1 MIIIIKQFHLLTIVD
16 NEGLV
21 KGLQTMTGVGGG
33 GIFAQLYESDLLHC
47 GAQCVA

>member
-33 GIFAQLYESDLLHC
+33 YLPNFMKAIYFTVEHS
-47 GAQCVA
+47 V